1 MKDIQIEIKSNLQGT
16 NSRGDE
22 AKNQNNVLE
31 HKEAKI
37 NQSEK
42 QQGKKNPKKTRIESV
57 ASGTTSN
64 VPTFPS

>member
-1 MKDIQIEIKSNLQGT
+1 MKDTLIETKNNLQGN
-16 NSRGDE
+16 NSRMDE

-42 QQGKKNPKKTRIESV
+42 QKGKKNPKKTRIE
-57 ASGTTSN
+57 
-64 VPTFPS
+64 

>member
-42 QQGKKNPKKTRIESV
+42 QKGKKNPKKTRIE
-57 ASGTTSN
+57 
-64 VPTFPS
+64 